1 LAHHTPT
8 RTHHCPGVL
17 PIRTSRQ
24 EGPLFVLL
32 GRSLLSPCSP
42 TRRKTTTGLQFSL
55 PSYDLQ
61 LSVMRPMTETPR
73 ITAKLRKTWLAC
85 SRPRGAS
92 IAHFLAQG
100 PPPSPGRR
108 TRKRA
113 REPLRRNDRLNG
125 VSMAFRRLGRGEGRK
140 EDQDVRG
147 TWGLGRESGLY
158 SGPTIPPPLSTV
170 VRSLAR
176 KC

>member
-1 LAHHTPT
+1 MSFPLSQGTSRWRQLSGSASRGESMQQSSLAHHTPT
-8 RTHHCPGVL
+8 RTHLCPGVL
-17 PIRTSRQ
+17 PIRTSHQ

-85 SRPRGAS
+85 SRPWGAS
-92 IAHFLAQG
+92 ISQFLAQG
-100 PPPSPGRR
+100 PPPLTWPADTEAG
-108 TRKRA
+108 KRA
-113 REPLRRNDRLNG
+113 LKAKR
-125 VSMAFRRLGRGEGRK
+125 
-140 EDQDVRG
+140 
-147 TWGLGRESGLY
+147 
-158 SGPTIPPPLSTV
+158 PP
-170 VRSLAR
+170 
-176 KC
+176 